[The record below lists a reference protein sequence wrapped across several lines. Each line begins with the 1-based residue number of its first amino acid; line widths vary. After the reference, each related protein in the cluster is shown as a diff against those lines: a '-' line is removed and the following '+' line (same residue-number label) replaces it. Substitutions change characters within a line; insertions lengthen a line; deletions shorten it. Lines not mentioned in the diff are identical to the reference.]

1 MLDWGDVDGPF
12 YPGGRPPGRPPP
24 CEVTA
29 MAMASTPTP
38 VPAPVPA
45 PTPTYIYRAT
55 LVRVVDG
62 DTYELLI
69 DLGMRVAHRAL
80 VRLHGFYAPESRTAE
95 GQAAT
100 ARASEL
106 LTGQSLVVQ
115 TFKDQQTFARWL
127 ADVYVNG
134 RPLPELLREAGVKEG
149 GVGLREAR

>member
-1 MLDWGDVDGPF
+1 
-12 YPGGRPPGRPPP
+12 
-24 CEVTA
+24 

-38 VPAPVPA
+38 VPAPIPA
-45 PTPTYIYRAT
+45 PAPTYIYRAT

-69 DLGMRVAHRAL
+69 DLGMRVAHRVL
-80 VRLHGFYAPESRTAE
+80 VRLHGFYAPESRTPE

-106 LTGQSLVVQ
+106 LTGQPLVVQ